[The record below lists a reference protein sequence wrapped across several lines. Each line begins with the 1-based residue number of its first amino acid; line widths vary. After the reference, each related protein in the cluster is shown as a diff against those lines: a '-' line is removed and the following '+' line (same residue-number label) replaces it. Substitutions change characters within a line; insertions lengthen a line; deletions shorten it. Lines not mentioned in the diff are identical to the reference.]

1 MTHDE
6 AALTAARAT
15 IRRIRDIVRP
25 GRDQTLAEAIVRMKW
40 QRAELLAA
48 AKSVCNEMDGIV
60 EWDEGEGFQALRT
73 AVERARNG
81 RAGDEDVT

>member
-25 GRDQTLAEAIVRMKW
+25 AAGQNLADAVVALKW

-48 AKSVCNEMDGIV
+48 AMSVCNEMEGIV
-60 EWDEGEGFQALRT
+60 GWDEGDGFQALRT